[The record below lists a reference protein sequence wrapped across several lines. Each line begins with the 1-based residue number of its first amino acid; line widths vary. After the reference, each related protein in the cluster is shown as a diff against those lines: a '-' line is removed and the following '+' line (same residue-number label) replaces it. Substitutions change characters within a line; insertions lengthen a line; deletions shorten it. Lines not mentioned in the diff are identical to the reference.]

1 MKKFSKHGTLFLIVG
16 TLFLTSIVVS
26 YPLMY
31 TGEIYFDDSEDE
43 TYGSE
48 EDNYVN
54 IAPPDFENILDS
66 NIDGLLNT
74 EISGSGYYNSINNEE
89 NYVNSENIYINS
101 IPRYDYESASIT
113 VTPEF
118 VYKIETLSSDE
129 GALTTKKIDLDFQNY
144 DLYSDI
150 EVNLSSVEYKTK
162 MEDQFNIVGSN
173 AEVSGSTNVNYYG
186 LGAQAIDYSM
196 LPDSN
201 LEISVDLEVAVE
213 IMNSEIGPEQ
223 ELIYQDYWDLI
234 TYYYDI
240 TLNAIS
246 LKQKQSIVVADHCW
260 WEASIGYDD
269 NGVSKYFIFDSI
281 NDQHG
286 KITTQDIL
294 SGTPNDLSNGV
305 WEYNNLEFENPAS
318 LLSSNLTEYSHNKGF
333 GLLSSNPVITFRF
346 SARGKGHNLDGW
358 DPTLNYLWV
367 KIDIAN
373 FGTAHRFKWNSTQN
387 NGIGHYNSIND
398 VRLTIRYDN
407 KPTEYFTIDNFGY
420 ELIKNGWSQRQLLFS
435 DYDFLILQ
443 SNENDI
449 YEEILFEIN
458 NVNINYYKSNQQTHS
473 DLLIKGL
480 TMQQNADSWFILT
493 NNLTDEPYF
502 SDNLEYSE
510 VLFDII
516 PSNWEIGYQAYN
528 GYMYKYQVIY
538 NEFSYNFSL
547 NYENGHGNKLISL
560 DGSFFNHMT
569 INWENFTLIGN
580 YIEDLTL
587 NNNPITEQ
595 EIERSFL
602 YYENHDFI
610 WLTSVKDKSII
621 WQPGYT
627 ENNLLIECQMDI
639 ELPSIQSYS
648 IHDELLGDEEKEFS
662 ITATDNTG
670 IIKALIVFENDLTK
684 QKSTFILDNQE
695 NNIYNLLISFYDLNI
710 GNYSSWYGLID
721 RAGNSRT
728 TESFSF
734 NVSGDN
740 FKPNPFLL
748 FSDAE
753 DPDDDGNFTLSWDSS
768 INAVNYSIYQ
778 DGYLLAEGVEVLFYK
793 IEFLGIGNYHYEVKS
808 FNQYGNARSNLIFVS
823 VGYAPLPFLFT
834 TDANNPDLDGNFS
847 LMWEIS
853 IVAKNYSLY
862 ITENVNGENLTVIET
877 GLTNLSYL
885 IINYQSGNFF
895 FQVIS
900 FNNFGNYSSNIIK
913 VRVIIVPV
921 IFAEDD
927 DDDDDDDKEEKI
939 NKNSNLSMVIMIIG
953 TSIGTISGT
962 TLIALYFTK
971 SRKDEKLL
979 KFN

>member
-16 TLFLTSIVVS
+16 TLFLTFIVVS

-31 TGEIYFDDSEDE
+31 TGEIYFN
-43 TYGSE
+43 GSE
-48 EDNYVN
+48 EEANNSNEINHVDINTPN
-54 IAPPDFENILDS
+54 FENILDS
-66 NIDGLLNT
+66 NIDGFLNT
-74 EISGSGYYNSINNEE
+74 EISGKGYYNSIDNEE
-89 NYVNSENIYINS
+89 NYINSENIYINP
-101 IPRYDYESASIT
+101 IPKYDYGSTSISIS
-113 VTPEF
+113 PEF
-118 VYKIETLSSDE
+118 VYKVETLASDE
-129 GALTTKKIDLDFQNY
+129 GPLAIKNFGLDFQNY

-150 EVNLSSVEYKTK
+150 EVNLSSVEYKTIK
-162 MEDQFNIVGSN
+162 EDQFNIVGSN
-173 AEVSGSTNVNYYG
+173 TEVSGSTDVNYYD

-196 LPDSN
+196 FPNEN
-201 LEISVDLEVAVE
+201 LEIIIDVEVAIE
-213 IMNSEIGPEQ
+213 IAPEQ
-223 ELIYQDYWDLI
+223 ELIYQDYWDLV
-234 TYYYDI
+234 THYYDI

-246 LKQKQSIVVADHCW
+246 LKQKQSVIVADHCW
-260 WEASIGYDD
+260 WEASIGYED

-281 NDQHG
+281 DDQRG

-305 WEYNNLEFENPAS
+305 WEYDNLEFDNPAS
-318 LLSSNLTEYSHNKGF
+318 LLGSNLTEYSNKKGF
-333 GLLSSNPVITFRF
+333 GVESQNPVITFRF
-346 SARGKGHNLDGW
+346 SARGKGHNVGW
-358 DPTLNYLWV
+358 DPTDNYLWV

-387 NGIGHYNSIND
+387 NGLGHYNSIDD
-398 VRLTIRYDN
+398 VRLKINFDN
-407 KPTEYFTIDNFGY
+407 KPAEYFSINNFGY
-420 ELIKNGWSQRQLLFS
+420 ELVKSGWSQRQLLFTE
-435 DYDFLILQ
+435 DDFLIIQ

-449 YEEILFEIN
+449 YEEILFKMDF
-458 NVNINYYKSNQQTHS
+458 VNINYYIPNHQTQS
-473 DLLIKGL
+473 DLLIKGI
-480 TMQQNADSWFILT
+480 TMQKNSDSWSIST
-493 NNLTDEPYF
+493 DNLTDESYF
-502 SDNLEYSE
+502 SNSLEFSSI
-510 VLFDII
+510 LFDLL
-516 PSNWEIGYQAYN
+516 PSNWELGYQTYF

-602 YYENHDFI
+602 YYENDDFI

-921 IFAEDD
+921 IFA